1 MILHPGVLALLLG
14 GMISLVMLSGGA
26 LLGIKIARRWDP
38 NGAEADQLSLERRA
52 WLVAVLVRWAIVFEA
67 LSLLLFIYT
76 ADVIHPLFVGAMCAT
91 GTLNANPIGWHLI
104 WIKLLLFLLGSLW
117 MVVNH
122 LDLQLPEAPLTRLKF
137 IALVPLLPLV
147 AADLILML
155 AYFTGL
161 EPEVI
166 TSCCGALFS
175 SGGDGLASELAALP
189 LRPMIIAFY
198 LVSILFAL
206 LLVICR
212 QTTGRLWR
220 TLLALSAL
228 GFGVVSLAS
237 VVSFIS
243 VYYYRLPSHHCPF
256 DLLQGHYHFIGYP
269 LYLCLFGATLCGLVP
284 QLLLLLKRGSVSDL
298 LIARLERR
306 WLNVGMVLLAGML
319 ILVSWPMLFGSF
331 TLKAYF

>member
-14 GMISLVMLSGGA
+14 GVLCSLMLGGGV
-26 LLGIKIARRWDP
+26 LLGLRIAWRWDP
-38 NGAEADQLSLERRA
+38 LGAEAEQLKLERRA
-52 WLVAVLVRWAIVFEA
+52 WLVAILVRWAVVFES

-76 ADVIHPLFVGAMCAT
+76 AEVIHPLFVGAMCAT

-117 MVVNH
+117 LVINH
-122 LDLQLPEAPLTRLKF
+122 FDLQQPSAPLTKLKF
-137 IALVPLLPLV
+137 IALVLLMPLCV
-147 AADLILML
+147 ADLVLMVT
-155 AYFTGL
+155 FFGGL

-175 SGGDGLASELAALP
+175 SSNTSLASDLTALP
-189 LRPMIIAFY
+189 MRPMIIAFY
-198 LVSILFAL
+198 LTTTLFGA

-212 QTTGRLWR
+212 CLAGRGWR
-220 TLLALSAL
+220 VLLGLVA
-228 GFGVVSLAS
+228 VVYGLVSVAS

-269 LYLCLFGATLCGLVP
+269 LFLCLFGALLCGLVP
-284 QLLLLLKRGSVSDL
+284 LLLLLLRRWPLPNEMIVS
-298 LIARLERR
+298 LERR
-306 WLNVGMVLLAGML
+306 WLDAGIILLVGLLLLA
-319 ILVSWPMLFGSF
+319 SWPMVFSSF
-331 TLKAYF
+331 SLQAYF

>member
-14 GMISLVMLSGGA
+14 GLVSLVMLSGGA
-26 LLGIKIARRWDP
+26 LLGIRIARRWNPD
-38 NGAEADQLSLERRA
+38 GAEADQLSLERRA

-117 MVVNH
+117 MVTNH
-122 LDLQLPEAPLTRLKF
+122 LDLQLPEASLTRLKF

-147 AADLILML
+147 AADLILMVM
-155 AYFTGL
+155 YFAGL
-161 EPEVI
+161 EPEII

-175 SGGDGLASELAALP
+175 SGGEGLASELVALP
-189 LRPMIIAFY
+189 MKPMIIIFY
-198 LVSILFAL
+198 LASILFAT

-212 QTTGRLWR
+212 LLSGWWWR

-228 GFGVVSLAS
+228 GFGLVSLAS

-256 DLLQGHYHFIGYP
+256 DLLQGHYNFIGYP
-269 LYLCLFGATLCGLVP
+269 LYLCLFGALLCGLVP
-284 QLLLLLKRGSVSDL
+284 QLLLLLKRGQIPAA
-298 LIARLERR
+298 LITRLERR
-306 WLNVGMVLLAGML
+306 WLNAGIVLLAVMQV
-319 ILVSWPMLFGSF
+319 LVSWPMLFGRF
-331 TLKAYF
+331 TMQAYF

>member
-206 LLVICR
+206 LLMICR
-212 QTTGRLWR
+212 QTAGRLWR

-306 WLNVGMVLLAGML
+306 WLNVGMVFLAGML
-319 ILVSWPMLFGSF
+319 VLASWPMLFGSF

>member
-14 GMISLVMLSGGA
+14 GLVSLVMLSGGA

-76 ADVIHPLFVGAMCAT
+76 TEVIHPLFVGAMCST
-91 GTLNANPIGWHLI
+91 GSLNANPIGWHLI
-104 WIKLLLFLLGSLW
+104 WVKLLLFLLGSLW
-117 MVVNH
+117 IVANH

-147 AADLILML
+147 AADLVLMVL
-155 AYFTGL
+155 YFAGL

-198 LVSILFAL
+198 LVSLMFGG

-212 QTTGRLWR
+212 KASARGWR
-220 TLLALSAL
+220 TLLAISSLA
-228 GFGVVSLAS
+228 FGLVSLAS

-269 LYLCLFGATLCGLVP
+269 LYLCLFGALLCGLVP
-284 QLLLLLKRGSVSDL
+284 RLLLMLNQGSIPEPIV
-298 LIARLERR
+298 ARLERR
-306 WLNVGMVLLAGML
+306 WLNAGIVLLAGML
-319 ILVSWPMLFGSF
+319 ALASWPMLFGSF

>member
-206 LLVICR
+206 LLMICR
-212 QTTGRLWR
+212 QTAGRLWR

-319 ILVSWPMLFGSF
+319 VLVSWPMLFGSF